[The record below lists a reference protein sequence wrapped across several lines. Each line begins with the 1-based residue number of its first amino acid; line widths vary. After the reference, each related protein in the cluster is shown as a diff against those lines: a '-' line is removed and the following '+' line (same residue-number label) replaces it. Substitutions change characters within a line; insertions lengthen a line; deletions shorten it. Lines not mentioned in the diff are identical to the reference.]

1 MILVVDTSAAVEYLL
16 QTTVGLRVAGILEG
30 MKIAAPELLDAEVLS
45 VLRREVLAGH
55 HGGRPAL
62 APAGHRGD
70 RSERAARLNASRR
83 DRPCCFSRPLV
94 YAPVK
99 PHVTARRGQRM
110 KIYDFVGAPNPKKL
124 RVYLAEKGLDIPCES
139 VNIVTGENRSPGF
152 LKKNPLGGLPVLELD
167 DGSHLTE
174 SLAIIEYLEEL
185 HPKPPMLGTTPLER
199 ARVREL
205 ERICELGVLSAVAQI
220 FQNTHPFMAGRFK
233 QSADAAENARNR
245 LAANLKVL
253 DALIGGRSFVAGSRP
268 SIADCTLLAA
278 LEFSEFAQVPLDPAF
293 KNVTRWYAGF
303 KERPSAQA

>member
-1 MILVVDTSAAVEYLL
+1 MPRVE
-16 QTTVGLRVAGILEG
+16 T
-30 MKIAAPELLDAEVLS
+30 P
-45 VLRREVLAGH
+45 
-55 HGGRPAL
+55 
-62 APAGHRGD
+62 
-70 RSERAARLNASRR
+70 
-83 DRPCCFSRPLV
+83 PCCFSRLLV

-124 RVYLAEKGLDIPCES
+124 RVYLVEKGLDIPFEP
-139 VNIVTGENRSPGF
+139 VNIVTGENRTPEF

-167 DGSHLTE
+167 DGSRLTE
-174 SLAIIEYLEEL
+174 SLAIMEYLEEL
-185 HPKPPMLGTTPLER
+185 HPKPPMIGTTPIER

-205 ERICELGVLSAVAQI
+205 EI

-245 LAANLKVL
+245 LAANLKVM
-253 DALIGGRSFVAGSRP
+253 DAKIDRGPFVAGSRP

-278 LEFSEFAQVPLDPAF
+278 LEFAEFAQVPLDPAF

-303 KERPSAQA
+303 KERPSARA